1 MTVATR
7 QVGSMT
13 VHALD
18 DGEGL
23 FFSPRTEAFAD
34 ATTAQWAMA
43 DEFDPGAVTADGQW
57 FLRFRAFAIRL
68 DDGRVI
74 LVDAGIGPADAPA
87 SVWAPCPGRLPASL
101 AEAGI
106 DPAEIDTVVLTHLHT
121 DHLGWTVGGLFPG
134 AAVLL
139 QRNELDWITPRLRSL
154 LPHDQL
160 VLLDGDSPLAS
171 GVRVIATPGHTP
183 GHQSVLVNQTMCIT
197 GDLLVHALQLVAPE
211 VGYANEMDVERAR
224 ESRLAVLSTVDEIAT
239 AHLTEP
245 FLTTR

>member
-1 MTVATR
+1 MTVVTR
-7 QVGSMT
+7 RVGAMT

-18 DGEGL
+18 DGEGP
-23 FFSPRTEAFAD
+23 FFSPRAEAFAG
-34 ATTAQWAMA
+34 ATPGQWALA

-87 SVWAPCPGRLPASL
+87 AAWAPCPGRLPGSL

-106 DPAEIDTVVLTHLHT
+106 DPAEIGTVVLTHLHT
-121 DHLGWTVGGLFPG
+121 DHIGWSVGGLFPN
-134 AAVLL
+134 ASVLL
-139 QRNELDWITPRLRSL
+139 QRNELGWITPGLRSR
-154 LPHDQL
+154 LPDGQL
-160 VLLDGDSPLAS
+160 VLLDGDSQLAA
-171 GVRVIATPGHTP
+171 GVRVVATPGHTP
-183 GHQSVLVNQTMCIT
+183 GHQSVLVNQTLCIT

-211 VGYANEMDVERAR
+211 VGYAHEMDVERAR
-224 ESRLAVLSTVDEIAT
+224 ESRVALLSTVDEIAT

-245 FLTTR
+245 FLRTT